1 VYGFRVDDLKFKLY
15 RKVMKKDA
23 INDLKFN
30 RNLFSKKF
38 GSLKISV
45 TFAAA

>member
-1 VYGFRVDDLKFKLY
+1 MYGFRVDDFESKLY
-15 RKVMKKDA
+15 RRVIKKDA